1 VSDVALGSENTA
13 MEVPPAPLTET
24 PVLAAPEGW
33 VIDDLARQRLARQ
46 LARAPG
52 RIRGVVAE
60 TSVLPHG
67 ASYRVHAERLC
78 MLPLSDAVEAHR
90 HAARGAVLLR
100 PSVAF
105 EVNDDLVEVDGGN
118 LLVDPGAHVHDPWR
132 PVAALGD
139 ASPAGR
145 PPFPRRPVVVF
156 LACEPEVEALDWA
169 RSLVN
174 NLVRRDVEGRLA
186 MLEIAEGLHLTQ
198 PCLPSEA
205 SIRALRP
212 DVVVALDEYA
222 LDKIPIWCD
231 SDRSTVAIALSPDV
245 AATEELVSWQLG
257 RAQGRLR
264 ARIGRQIDAPG
275 LVSLVNRLCA
285 GPHPAP
291 PTDPSTPGA
300 TEPARTRG
308 KRFAVPTD
316 GPVTRRSVQV
326 VTGDDVDPTEHP
338 LQGLVDHLVAGGH
351 VADISTVG
359 ACKPDALRGTDLL
372 MVGQE
377 VDSTAL
383 SEVIEG
389 RAAAA
394 RPTIAYIESS
404 AIDRGTVSDQGLEL
418 ATSAA
423 RLVTSV
429 GGATTGSI
437 AVSALLRRVGIRT
450 HLLPVL
456 LTRAQAGEL
465 RAARR
470 GHSRF
475 SDPVIGWHI
484 GAAGGPVPDY
494 APAVAEAVLKVID
507 ERPQARVEAVGD
519 PSHLPASLLGHSR
532 VDVLSSRPA
541 SQALSGWAVHL
552 WSPSLFGGEIADDTR
567 AFTEVSA
574 VGVPTVLPEAVQ
586 SAVGGYPPPGLLV
599 DPFRHA
605 EDWIVPLR
613 ALLDS
618 ESTRSRLSR
627 AAMRRFDTM
636 NGAAASAVAVNRLIG
651 WALYTGGSR

>member
-1 VSDVALGSENTA
+1 
-13 MEVPPAPLTET
+13 
-24 PVLAAPEGW
+24 
-33 VIDDLARQRLARQ
+33 
-46 LARAPG
+46 
-52 RIRGVVAE
+52 
-60 TSVLPHG
+60 
-67 ASYRVHAERLC
+67 
-78 MLPLSDAVEAHR
+78 
-90 HAARGAVLLR
+90 
-100 PSVAF
+100 
-105 EVNDDLVEVDGGN
+105 
-118 LLVDPGAHVHDPWR
+118 
-132 PVAALGD
+132 
-139 ASPAGR
+139 
-145 PPFPRRPVVVF
+145 
-156 LACEPEVEALDWA
+156 
-169 RSLVN
+169 
-174 NLVRRDVEGRLA
+174 

-212 DVVVALDEYA
+212 DVVVALDDDA
-222 LDKIPIWCD
+222 LERIPVWCG

-257 RAQGRLR
+257 RSRGRLR

-291 PTDPSTPGA
+291 PADPTLPEAVELS
-300 TEPARTRG
+300 RTRG
-308 KRFAVPTD
+308 KRLAVSTD
-316 GPVTRRSVQV
+316 APVRRRSVQV
-326 VTGDDVDPTEHP
+326 VTGNDVEATEHP
-338 LQGLVDHLVAGGH
+338 LQGLVDHLVADGH
-351 VADISTVG
+351 TAHISTVS
-359 ACKPDALRGTDLL
+359 ACEPDALREADLL

-377 VDSTAL
+377 VDSDGL
-383 SEVIEG
+383 SEVIEA
-389 RAAAA
+389 RDAAA
-394 RPTIAYIESS
+394 RPTIAHIESS
-404 AIDRGTVSDQGLEL
+404 AIVNGTVPDGGQEL
-418 ATSAA
+418 ASSAA

-437 AVSALLRRVGIRT
+437 AVSALLRRVGVRA

-484 GAAGGPVPDY
+484 GSAGTPVPDY
-494 APAVAEAVLKVID
+494 VPAVAEAVLRVLD
-507 ERPQARVEAVGD
+507 ERPQARVETVGD
-519 PSHLPASLLGHSR
+519 PSHLPVSLRGHSR
-532 VDVLSSRPA
+532 VDMLSSEPA
-541 SQALSGWAVHL
+541 SQALSRWAVHL
-552 WSPSLFGGEIADDTR
+552 WTPSLFDGDIADNTR
-567 AFTEVSA
+567 AFAEASA

-605 EDWIVPLR
+605 ADWIVPLR

-651 WALYTGGSR
+651 WALYEGGSR